1 MLLFEPPLV
10 VLPVLT
16 DSERYQS
23 VNINTEDQYFGR
35 TLHKYAV
42 NASHLSGMSKE
53 VRGDKGQIEA
63 LEGHTLSGKA
73 KDKRHVRS
81 VGTSKN
87 GQVQISFD
95 CSPGITCSILSRK
108 ALTRSFHSM
117 LKDQPC
123 AGRELG
129 GGRASG
135 PKDNGSNCT
144 YHQHQPA
151 SQTPPL
157 RHKTHT
163 CSNLMTTK
171 DPSLSNIN
179 IGVLKSQNSRILPP
193 LQYQHSSSQYRKP
206 PSQKPQINSFYSH
219 PLLV

>member
-87 GQVQISFD
+87 GQGKAATQVQISFD
-95 CSPGITCSILSRK
+95 CSPGIT
-108 ALTRSFHSM
+108 
-117 LKDQPC
+117 
-123 AGRELG
+123 
-129 GGRASG
+129 
-135 PKDNGSNCT
+135 
-144 YHQHQPA
+144 
-151 SQTPPL
+151 
-157 RHKTHT
+157 
-163 CSNLMTTK
+163 
-171 DPSLSNIN
+171 
-179 IGVLKSQNSRILPP
+179 
-193 LQYQHSSSQYRKP
+193 
-206 PSQKPQINSFYSH
+206 
-219 PLLV
+219 